1 MEERILKKSA
11 IFITLISIC
20 ICVIVPFFS
29 QISSTSQAL
38 LEAVKEY
45 RTKTKAE
52 RLNMTGLE
60 LLAYNNKQAKEESE
74 EEPEFDSQLRLEL
87 PLGVS
92 GQDLEVAEDYVTQTI
107 DIRIPYA
114 DE

>member
-60 LLAYNNKQAKEESE
+60 LLAYNNEQAKEESE

-87 PLGVS
+87 P
-92 GQDLEVAEDYVTQTI
+92 
-107 DIRIPYA
+107 
-114 DE
+114 